1 MFQERIIRRLETI
14 AVLPSTRA
22 ALATMVTQEW
32 SVDDEEQQSRLA
44 AIGKLYA
51 LLGGDDEYC
60 IETLAAAWATLR
72 AALARLD
79 HLQDQDP
86 EDHPLPTVAHT
97 GAQYN
102 IVFAYYL
109 LASALLD
116 DLDEHDISA
125 LRVSRLRRLWTDSL
139 LQAASGQQED
149 LTGVSLGQDRGLAA
163 LDHYQQVA
171 QAKSGAIFGLALG
184 GAAILATDDAA
195 AINACRTIG
204 ELYGTLIQF
213 RDDLADE
220 IRQTNSTLTLPQ
232 TYGAAL
238 STYESQVPPHT
249 LHPYWQYI
257 YNAYRDQARQV
268 LDCFPP
274 KVQAGVLGLLFASF
288 E

>member
-1 MFQERIIRRLETI
+1 MFHERIIRRLETV

-22 ALATMVTQEW
+22 ALATMVTQDW
-32 SVDDEEQQSRLA
+32 SADDEEQQSRLA
-44 AIGKLYA
+44 AIGKMYA

-60 IETLAAAWATLR
+60 IETLGAAWATLR

-79 HLQDQDP
+79 HLQDHDP
-86 EDHPLPTVAHT
+86 QDHPLPTVAHP

-116 DLDEHDISA
+116 DLDEHDVSA
-125 LRVSRLRRLWTDSL
+125 LRVSRLRRLWTDCL

-149 LTGVSLGQDRGLAA
+149 LTDVTLVQGNGLAA

-171 QAKSGAIFGLALG
+171 QAKSGAIFGLAHG
-184 GAAILATDDAA
+184 GAAILATDDVAT
-195 AINACRTIG
+195 ISACRTTG

-213 RDDLADE
+213 RDDLADAV
-220 IRQTNSTLTLPQ
+220 RQSYPALTLPQ

-238 STYESQVPPHT
+238 STYETQVPPHT

-257 YNAYRDQARQV
+257 YTAYRDQARQI
-268 LDCFPP
+268 LECLPP
-274 KVQAGVLGLLFASF
+274 KVQAGVLGLLFATF